1 MTRTIVLSAL
11 LAVVPLAAVAM
22 DVTPDPSQLKWDPA
36 PAGLPPEAQV
46 AVISGDPGGNG
57 AYVIRVKTPGDYTI
71 APHTHPTDEN
81 VTVLSGTL
89 HFAMGGTL
97 DKSKG
102 DPVKAGGFFR
112 AEQGMP
118 HYAWA
123 SEPTVIQ
130 IHGMGP
136 FAIQYVNSADDPR
149 NMSTMS
155 TGSAPKNGK

>member
-1 MTRTIVLSAL
+1 
-11 LAVVPLAAVAM
+11 
-22 DVTPDPSQLKWDPA
+22 
-36 PAGLPPEAQV
+36 
-46 AVISGDPGGNG
+46 
-57 AYVIRVKTPGDYTI
+57 
-71 APHTHPTDEN
+71 
-81 VTVLSGTL
+81 
-89 HFAMGGTL
+89 
-97 DKSKG
+97 
-102 DPVKAGGFFR
+102 VKAGGFFR